1 MSHGFAVVI
10 GMTVAYIASFA
21 GMIFA
26 YLYYKKHKGTKPENK
41 NPEPEVKVRRRG
53 RPRKVKV

>member
-1 MSHGFAVVI
+1 MSHGLAVVI

-21 GMIFA
+21 GLVLA
-26 YLYYKKHKGTKPENK
+26 YLYYKKHKGVKPEEK
-41 NPEPEVKVRRRG
+41 IPEAEVKVRRRG

>member
-1 MSHGFAVVI
+1 MEQGWAVVI

-26 YLYYKKHKGTKPENK
+26 YLGY
-41 NPEPEVKVRRRG
+41 RRRKREDSQEG
-53 RPRKVKV
+53 KK